1 MKNYL
6 LIGMLALVLAIV
18 VIQSFQI
25 NAIKGQLTG
34 NAAAVSADAG
44 GAIDTTGWTETEKME
59 YEHHGVLPQRL
70 QGASRASAQNSQ
82 PAAMVGGC

>member
-6 LIGMLALVLAIV
+6 VIGMLALVLAIV
-18 VIQSFQI
+18 VVQSFQI
-25 NAIKGQLTG
+25 SAIKGGQVTG
-34 NAAAVSADAG
+34 NVAAG
-44 GAIDTTGWTETEKME
+44 GAIDMTGWTETEKME

-70 QGASRASAQNSQ
+70 QGASKASAQSSQ